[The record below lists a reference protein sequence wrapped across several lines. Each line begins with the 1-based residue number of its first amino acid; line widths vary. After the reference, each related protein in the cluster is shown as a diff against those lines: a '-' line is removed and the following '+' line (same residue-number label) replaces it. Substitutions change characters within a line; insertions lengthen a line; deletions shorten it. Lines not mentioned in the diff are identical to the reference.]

1 MPTTRKYSIN
11 SIKKIK
17 KKNKQCNC
25 RKYECPLKDSKYS
38 CRTENVIYE
47 ATVKTKDQTKTYIGL
62 TSQEIKNRISQHR
75 HDFKYK
81 AKKDSTELSKY
92 IWKIKNQ
99 NEDFNLSWKIV
110 KKVGKTRNGSKI
122 CRLCI
127 SEAALIIKNK
137 KDQLNKR
144 LEIMNKCRHQNKFL
158 LKNWKEEKL
167 NVKKT

>member
-1 MPTTRKYSIN
+1 MSTQS
-11 SIKKIK
+11 
-17 KKNKQCNC
+17 
-25 RKYECPLKDSKYS
+25 CP
-38 CRTENVIYE
+38 
-47 ATVKTKDQTKTYIGL
+47 
-62 TSQEIKNRISQHR
+62 
-75 HDFKYK
+75 
-81 AKKDSTELSKY
+81 SKY
-92 IWKIKNQ
+92 ICKIYDQ

-158 LKNWKEEKL
+158 LKNWKEEKIKREENL
-167 NVKKT
+167 T